1 MGRNIARSRNE
12 DVSPLLTVTPHGEL
26 PDSHL
31 QHLIGMEACIF
42 AQHHKRKRGDQ
53 RLWRMA
59 EREMPRHQPRRK
71 INLSLPVE
79 GVEQGGADCLRI
91 GRKIVKLIVTL
102 ARDSPGW
109 GLVAR

>member
-42 AQHHKRKRGDQ
+42 AQRRTRERGVQ
-53 RLWRMA
+53 RLRRVA
-59 EREMPRHQPRRK
+59 EREMPRH
-71 INLSLPVE
+71 
-79 GVEQGGADCLRI
+79 
-91 GRKIVKLIVTL
+91 
-102 ARDSPGW
+102 
-109 GLVAR
+109 